1 MLIDTL
7 FRNVHLATMTDGL
20 GEIRDG
26 ALGVR
31 DGIICWV
38 GRESDLPT
46 ELDVT
51 EEIDGQGG
59 WLLPGFIDCHTHLV
73 WAGNRA
79 NEFEARLEGTT
90 YQEICAAGG
99 GILSTVRATRK
110 ASEEELLDLAVNR
123 ARAFQAEG
131 VTTLDIK
138 SGYGLDLETELK
150 MLCVARRVGEV
161 TGMRVR
167 TGFLGAHTCSPEFA
181 GSPDDYITYLI
192 EEVMPRLGG
201 LADYVDA
208 FCEGVGFSPEQ
219 TRRVFSTAKE
229 MGLPVRL
236 HADQLSD
243 LGGAG
248 LAADAGALSAD
259 HVEYTSPESVQ
270 KMAASGTV
278 AVLLPVAYFYLR
290 ETQMPPIEEFRRQ
303 GVPMAVST
311 DCNPGTAPCT
321 SLLLALNM
329 ACTLFRLTPTEAL
342 RGATAIAAQ
351 VLGVADI
358 VGQLTEGLAA
368 DVSLWAVDH
377 PRDLCAQI
385 GPNRLAN
392 VYGQNA
398 VRG

>member
-1 MLIDTL
+1 MLIDKL

-20 GEIRDG
+20 GEIRKG

-31 DGIICWV
+31 EGIICWV
-38 GRESDLPT
+38 GKEAELPT
-46 ELDVT
+46 GLDVK

-79 NEFEARLEGTT
+79 NEFEARLEGAT
-90 YQEICAAGG
+90 YQEISSAGG
-99 GILSTVRATRK
+99 GILSTVRATRE
-110 ASEEELLDLAVNR
+110 ASEGELLDLAVKR
-123 ARAFQAEG
+123 AQAFQAEG

-138 SGYGLDLETELK
+138 SGYGLDLTTELK
-150 MLCVARRVGEV
+150 MLRVARRVGEV

-167 TGFLGAHTCSPEFA
+167 TGFLGAHTCPPEFA
-181 GSPDDYITYLI
+181 GHPDDYITYLI
-192 EEVMPRLGG
+192 EEVMPRLDG

-219 TRRVFSTAKE
+219 ARRLFSAARE

-248 LAADAGALSAD
+248 LAAEAGALSAD

-278 AVLLPVAYFYLR
+278 AVLLPVAYYYLR

-342 RGATAIAAQ
+342 RGATTVAAQ
-351 VLGVADI
+351 VLGISDI
-358 VGQLTEGLAA
+358 VGRLEEGLIAE
-368 DVSLWAVDH
+368 VSLWAVDH
-377 PRDLCAQI
+377 PRNLCAQI
-385 GPNRLAN
+385 GLNKLIN
-392 VYGQNA
+392 
-398 VRG
+398 